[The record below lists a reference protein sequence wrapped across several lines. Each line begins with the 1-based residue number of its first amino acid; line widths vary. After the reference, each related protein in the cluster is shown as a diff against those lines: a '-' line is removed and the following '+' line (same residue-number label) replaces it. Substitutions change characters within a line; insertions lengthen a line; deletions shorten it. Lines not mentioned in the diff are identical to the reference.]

1 MDQTTSQNQKLL
13 RYICERSKITDMDC
27 RLSLCACGDFEK
39 ESIYQLI
46 TERDSTGDVA
56 PVSKQLK
63 LYHE

>member
-46 TERDSTGDVA
+46 TERDNTGDVA